1 MFLLFLMQT
10 IRAEKAAAKNAQNG
24 VPPLLCCWAWISVS
38 LFPGFQGNKDLLLGR
53 KHRGICANFFEK
65 LKSWYEKRA
74 TS

>member
-38 LFPGFQGNKDLLLGR
+38 LFPGFQGNKDL
-53 KHRGICANFFEK
+53 
-65 LKSWYEKRA
+65 
-74 TS
+74 